1 MNPKDCRYSKSHI
14 WVKAAGSEATI
25 GLTEYAQEQLGN
37 ILFVEAAA
45 EVGDAIAQGK
55 PCGTVE
61 SDKATSDV
69 LSPVSG
75 EVVAVNEE
83 VINAPEIINQDP
95 YGAGWL
101 LRARLSNPR
110 ELDELMSAEEF
121 DSYIAES
128 Q

>member
-14 WVKAAGSEATI
+14 WVKAEGSEATI

-37 ILFVEAAA
+37 ILFVEATA
-45 EVGDAIAQGK
+45 EVGDSIGRGK

-69 LSPVSG
+69 ISPVSG
-75 EVVAVNEE
+75 EVLAVNED
-83 VINAPEIINQDP
+83 VVNAPETINEDP